1 MKRRLYTDKFEFTYS
16 ENHVETHVLWDRHCH
31 ARYEMIGVLEGD
43 ISIMLEGR
51 SYRLTENQL
60 IMIPPLFYHTV
71 TANKEGDYKRITAQ
85 FDIQAIP
92 AVLRKDFQAMDAEP
106 VIFTSAALRDMA
118 VCFEEEPD
126 PYFVPLVDSLMVP
139 LFYSR
144 LRAVPAAPGRD
155 ADDEADAFLLRIVEY
170 VDEHLCERITLEHLA
185 RHTARSQ
192 SFVCHRFE
200 EKMGIPPGQYI
211 LRKKM
216 AYAQKLIKEGQ
227 PATLVAAQIGYKN
240 YGTFYRIYTKH
251 FHKLPSKD

>member
-1 MKRRLYTDKFEFTYS
+1 MKRHLLTEKYEFTYS
-16 ENHVETHVLWDRHCH
+16 ENHVETHVLWDHHCH

-60 IMIPPLFYHTV
+60 IMIPPLCYHTV
-71 TANKEGDYKRITAQ
+71 TANKEGDYKRITAL
-85 FDIQAIP
+85 FDTQALP
-92 AVLRKDFQAMDAEP
+92 SVLREDFQTMDTEP
-106 VIFTSAALRDMA
+106 VIFTSAALLDMSA
-118 VCFEEEPD
+118 CFEEKQN
-126 PYFVPLVDSLMVP
+126 PYFVPLIESLMVP

-144 LRAVPAAPGRD
+144 LQAVPAVPNQDPD
-155 ADDEADAFLLRIVEY
+155 ADTFILKIVEY
-170 VDEHLCERITLEHLA
+170 VDEHLYEKITLEHLA

-216 AYAQKLIKEGQ
+216 ACAQKLIKEGQ

-240 YGTFYRIYTKH
+240 YGTFYRNYTKH
-251 FHKLPSKD
+251 FYKLPSKD